1 MMLSVLSKC
10 FYAFLTLFGVVT
22 IVFFLFNVL
31 PGDPAQ
37 MMVDQQEDS
46 QQLEQIKKK
55 YGFNLPILSQYLLYL
70 NDLSPLSYHSVNNKD
85 LSFFLENK
93 YVGFSIVKTSNF
105 EVAIKFPHLRT
116 SYQKRGKKVSKV
128 ISETLP
134 NTIILAISAISISV
148 FFGLI
153 LGVISAVY
161 FNTWI
166 DRWLQLLSTL
176 GMSVPSFFS
185 AILFSW
191 FFGFLYHQTTGLN
204 MTGSFYQMDDYGEER
219 LIMLKN
225 LILPSIVLGIRPI
238 AVIIQLFRSSLLDVL
253 SQDYIKTA
261 YSKGLS
267 KFEVIHR
274 HAIKNALNPVITAI
288 SGWFASMLAGSV
300 FVEYIFG
307 WKGMGKEIVNSIN
320 SLDIPVIIGI
330 VLTVSTLFIV
340 INILLDFIYTL
351 LDPNIKLT
359 N

>member
-1 MMLSVLSKC
+1 MMLSIISKL
-10 FYAFLTLFGVVT
+10 FYSFLTLFGVVT
-22 IVFFLFNVL
+22 IIFFLFNVL
-31 PGDPAQ
+31 PVDPAQ

-55 YGFNLPILSQYLLYL
+55 YGFDLPILSQYLLYL
-70 NDLSPLSYHSVNNKD
+70 NDLSPLSYHSVNNED
-85 LSFFLENK
+85 LSFFSKNK
-93 YVGFSIVKTSNF
+93 YFGFSLVKTSNF
-105 EVAIKFPHLRT
+105 VVAIKFPHLRT

-134 NTIILAISAISISV
+134 NTIVLAISAISISV

-204 MTGSFYQMDDYGEER
+204 MTGSLYQMDDYGEER
-219 LIMLKN
+219 LIMLEN

-267 KFEVIHR
+267 KVEVIYR

-320 SLDIPVIIGI
+320 TLDIPVIIGI
-330 VLTVSTLFIV
+330 VLTVSTLFIT
-340 INILLDFIYTL
+340 INILLDLVYTL